1 MLDGLPIFARRMR
14 LKMGVS
20 IAVVAVA
27 IGKVAGA
34 IVYFV
39 NGFYEGI

>member
-1 MLDGLPIFARRMR
+1 
-14 LKMGVS
+14 MGVS

-27 IGKVAGA
+27 VGKTVGA
-34 IVYFV
+34 IVYFM